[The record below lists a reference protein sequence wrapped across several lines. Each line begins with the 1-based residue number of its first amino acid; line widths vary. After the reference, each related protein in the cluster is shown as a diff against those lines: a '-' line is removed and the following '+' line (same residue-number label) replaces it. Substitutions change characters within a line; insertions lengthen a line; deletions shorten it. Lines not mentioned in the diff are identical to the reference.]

1 MILVA
6 QRTEPGPAWYLVP
19 EYQDGVTILPSC
31 RNCDGEP
38 PTHSRPR
45 SMRVLLLLGRTGLRS
60 PRLLGS
66 TPRALPSILAVR
78 QHLLSAHKALPPALA
93 VPTVKHEQTN
103 LRVLQLIAAGS
114 VLGVLAQS
122 YEPASCG
129 KRKKKDTNQ
138 DDDMYELDH
147 IKARMYMASSSSAK
161 RERVCRP
168 WRNLP
173 LSQAV
178 CGAV

>member
-1 MILVA
+1 
-6 QRTEPGPAWYLVP
+6 
-19 EYQDGVTILPSC
+19 
-31 RNCDGEP
+31 
-38 PTHSRPR
+38 
-45 SMRVLLLLGRTGLRS
+45 MRVLSLLGRTGLRS

-66 TPRALPSILAVR
+66 TPRALCPS
-78 QHLLSAHKALPPALA
+78 SPCGSTCSPLPPALA
-93 VPTVKHEQTN
+93 VPHEQTN

-147 IKARMYMASSSSAK
+147 IKARMYQDMVRASTKTWCPQKDGLPVLARRARQYLGRQASSADVERMFSKAGKLYDDAK
-161 RERVCRP
+161 KGQDQDT
-168 WRNLP
+168 LD
-173 LSQAV
+173 
-178 CGAV
+178 

>member
-1 MILVA
+1 MRIL
-6 QRTEPGPAWYLVP
+6 
-19 EYQDGVTILPSC
+19 S
-31 RNCDGEP
+31 
-38 PTHSRPR
+38 
-45 SMRVLLLLGRTGLRS
+45 LLGRTGLRS

-66 TPRALPSILAVR
+66 TPRALPILAVR
-78 QHLLSAHKALPPALA
+78 QHLLSVLPPALA
-93 VPTVKHEQTN
+93 VPLKHEQTN

-147 IKARMYMASSSSAK
+147 IKARMYQDMVRASTKTWCPQRDGLPVLARRARQYLGRQASSAGVERMFSKGGKLYDDAK
-161 RERVCRP
+161 KGQDQET
-168 WRNLP
+168 LD
-173 LSQAV
+173 
-178 CGAV
+178 